1 MLVNGKE
8 LNLKENIGRIILLS
22 LMVLTVGFIFTQSL
36 LSRETSGE
44 ESAAVSGWLSNIF
57 PTSTALGAF
66 IFDNIR
72 KIAHFIEF
80 GILGTEFSLYALLYS
95 KEKIKGLLCVLPASF
110 CVAFLDETL
119 QIFSGRGPSIADVW
133 LDFFGALTFS
143 AICFTFYFL
152 ALKLTLKLS
161 KKRKE

>member
-8 LNLKENIGRIILLS
+8 ISLKENIGKIILLS

-36 LSRETSGE
+36 LSRETSGQ

-66 IFDNIR
+66 IFENIR

-80 GILGTEFSLYALLYS
+80 GILGTELTLYALIYS
-95 KEKIKGLLCVLPASF
+95 KEKAKGVLFVSPISF
-110 CVAFLDETL
+110 VVAFLDETL

-133 LDFFGALTFS
+133 LDYFGALTFS
-143 AICFTFYFL
+143 AICLIIYFIIFKFT
-152 ALKLTLKLS
+152 KN
-161 KKRKE
+161 RGKE